1 MWVRVPPPALREIP
15 ANGYNFY
22 KQREAP
28 DALGGGRGSS
38 SSAKGLL
45 HRGSGVLLHVRQ
57 HVRVGIQNYGDG
69 GVAEHLRDDL
79 GVYVPAEKECGA
91 RVSEIVKTYLRYSS
105 SLQER
110 LESVRRDVAAV
121 Q

>member
-1 MWVRVPPPALREIP
+1 MRLAKEQPRCS
-15 ANGYNFY
+15 
-22 KQREAP
+22 R
-28 DALGGGRGSS
+28 RGCLLQPYCNA
-38 SSAKGLL
+38 SAKGFFE
-45 HRGSGVLLHVRQ
+45 GAGGAVLHVREYM
-57 HVRVGIQNYGDG
+57 RVGVQGYGNG
-69 GVAEHLRDDL
+69 SMPKHLRDDL